1 MKNSL
6 KEKNNII
13 IQVYNFFFFPKT
25 MRSFLFFFV
34 FFLPL
39 NSFEFGEKLFLKNCA
54 VCHPTGK
61 NLILPEKNL
70 TKESLERNGMNS
82 RLSILYQVRNGKNGM
97 PGFGDRLKKKE
108 METIADY
115 ILFQSETNFE
125 N

>member
-1 MKNSL
+1 MRS
-6 KEKNNII
+6 
-13 IQVYNFFFFPKT
+13 FFFF
-25 MRSFLFFFV
+25 
-34 FFLPL
+34 FFLSF
-39 NSFEFGEKLFLKNCA
+39 NSFELGEKLFLKNCA

>member
-1 MKNSL
+1 ML
-6 KEKNNII
+6 FP
-13 IQVYNFFFFPKT
+13 YFFFFIIVEKT
-25 MRSFLFFFV
+25 FLFFIKIMRSFFFFFI
-34 FFLPL
+34 FFLPF
-39 NSFEFGEKLFLKNCA
+39 NSFELGEKLFLKNCA

-61 NLILPEKNL
+61 NVILPEKNL